1 MPRQRVATRVT
12 HSDTPRGV
20 FAGGFRAQPSI
31 SEHYRAL
38 PRTPAAVAGAA
49 LALLHAMQHT
59 LDSSSCTHDRTVQ
72 TIESLVACIQ
82 RESARADAAEA
93 RATIA
98 EQQASAS
105 ARTVQALYGQMQAL
119 IQQFQG
125 Q

>member
-1 MPRQRVATRVT
+1 
-12 HSDTPRGV
+12 
-20 FAGGFRAQPSI
+20 
-31 SEHYRAL
+31 
-38 PRTPAAVAGAA
+38 
-49 LALLHAMQHT
+49 MQHT
-59 LDSSSCTHDRTVQ
+59 LDNSSCMHDRTVQ
-72 TIESLVACIQ
+72 TIESLVACIR